1 MLTMVFG
8 HVNGTLALL
17 ALALGYI
24 VVTLANKEKGRLKS
38 YGYLIGAAIII
49 ASTLLILAKFVWITT
64 GVSSRCGVSMRQK
77 MMMQEREPLKM
88 MPPAPVPKK

>member
-1 MLTMVFG
+1 M
-8 HVNGTLALL
+8 HVGLLSIPGTTAMI

-24 VVTLANKEKGRLKS
+24 VVVLANKEKGRLQPL
-38 YGYLIGAAIII
+38 GYLIGAAIII

>member
-1 MLTMVFG
+1 MFTGILG
-8 HVNGTLALL
+8 ISGTTAMI

-38 YGYLIGAAIII
+38 YGYIIGAAIII
-49 ASTLLILAKFVWITT
+49 ASTLLILAKFVWIAT
-64 GVSSRCGVSMRQK
+64 GVSSRCGVSMHQK
-77 MMMQEREPLKM
+77 MMMREREPLKM

>member
-1 MLTMVFG
+1 M
-8 HVNGTLALL
+8 HVGLLSIPGTTAMI

-24 VVTLANKEKGRLKS
+24 VVVLANKEKGRLQPL
-38 YGYLIGAAIII
+38 GYLIGAAIII

-64 GVSSRCGVSMRQK
+64 GVLSRCGVSMNQK

-88 MPPAPVPKK
+88 MPPVPVPKK

>member
-1 MLTMVFG
+1 M
-8 HVNGTLALL
+8 HVGLLSIPGTTAMI

-24 VVTLANKEKGRLKS
+24 VVVLANKEKGRLQPL
-38 YGYLIGAAIII
+38 GYLIGAAIII

-64 GVSSRCGVSMRQK
+64 GVSSRCGVSMHQK

-88 MPPAPVPKK
+88 MPPALVPKK

>member
-1 MLTMVFG
+1 M
-8 HVNGTLALL
+8 HVGLLSIPGTTAMI

-24 VVTLANKEKGRLKS
+24 VVVLANKEKGRLKS
-38 YGYLIGAAIII
+38 YGYIIGVAIII
-49 ASTLLILAKFVWITT
+49 TSSLLILAKVLWITT
-64 GVSSRCGVSMRQK
+64 GATKCDRILMHQK